1 MAIFC
6 SPFLRQNASFG
17 RISAQFLYQFG
28 DLRRYTEGELSSS
41 VSLAISVQ
49 VLSQVGEKALF
60 CAQVGEISLPV
71 LATFV
76 VNLKGNL
83 PRNFPMKMASF
94 QRVVLVKKIRLGA
107 FGR

>member
-1 MAIFC
+1 VAIFC

-17 RISAQFLYQFG
+17 RISAQFLYEFG
-28 DLRRYTEGELSSS
+28 DFRRYTEGELSSS

-49 VLSQVGEKALF
+49 VLSQFGEKVIFSAH
-60 CAQVGEISLPV
+60 VGAISLSV